1 MDRWRHEYVVNLRE
15 TQRTSK
21 LNINSLKI
29 NVNDIVLVFY
39 EKVPRHFWRIA
50 IVTRVLPSRDSEI
63 RGAIVRIAKTNTIL
77 KRPVNKL
84 FAIKNICYGTKQTDK
99 ASHKEIASLLPCC
112 PANCE
117 YSRKKTQ
124 MEKKANS
131 ALNLRTDFRSM
142 MGEERLNAL
151 SFVCIHR
158 NIFLVYDEIIN
169 IYSSKYPRKI
179 LLINPLSEN

>member
-1 MDRWRHEYVVNLRE
+1 MNPTVLLSTTGKINLISNRFLDRWRHEYAVNLRE

-84 FAIKNICYGTKQTDK
+84 FAVKD
-99 ASHKEIASLLPCC
+99 
-112 PANCE
+112 
-117 YSRKKTQ
+117 
-124 MEKKANS
+124 
-131 ALNLRTDFRSM
+131 
-142 MGEERLNAL
+142 
-151 SFVCIHR
+151 
-158 NIFLVYDEIIN
+158 
-169 IYSSKYPRKI
+169 
-179 LLINPLSEN
+179 